1 LEKITERRR
10 RMNTTE
16 PDNTNAL
23 AGISFGIFTI
33 YFAKSMEQLDKPLY
47 RLIED
52 ASEFHEACSGT
63 FERFREE
70 YPPLAEGIRSEVGGT
85 EEICSLYQSGEG
97 IIPTKTMKMHWIIQ
111 DAPGIDPDAVNSEDA
126 GKWLIFLPRETTD
139 EIWVK
144 IRDETWAGNLG
155 ISAKVST
162 AKENPSSRDDRL
174 VIYVYTSNWRDEE
187 EVMRIRE
194 VIRTCGITDRIGYKR
209 NLETFAGEYSSVG
222 KRVTYYNA

>member
-1 LEKITERRR
+1 MDTP
-10 RMNTTE
+10 E

-33 YFAKSMEQLDKPLY
+33 YFAKSMEQQEKPFFQ
-47 RLIED
+47 LIDRVDELN
-52 ASEFHEACSGT
+52 AACQST

-70 YPPLAEGIRSEVGGT
+70 YPPLAEAIISDVGEH
-85 EEICSLYQSGEG
+85 EEICRLYQNGEG
-97 IIPTKTMKMHWIIQ
+97 IIPTKTERMHWIIQ

-174 VIYVYTSNWRDEE
+174 VIYVYTGNWRDEE

-209 NLETFAGEYSSVG
+209 NLETFAGEYSSFG

>member
-1 LEKITERRR
+1 MDTP
-10 RMNTTE
+10 E

-33 YFAKSMEQLDKPLY
+33 YFAKSMEQTEKPFFQ
-47 RLIED
+47 LIDRVDELH
-52 ASEFHEACSGT
+52 AACKRS

-70 YPPLAEGIRSEVGGT
+70 YPPLAEAIISDVGAC
-85 EEICSLYQSGEG
+85 EEICRLYQNGEG
-97 IIPTKTMKMHWIIQ
+97 IIPTKTERMHWIIQ

-126 GKWLIFLPRETTD
+126 GKWLIFLPRETAD

-174 VIYVYTSNWRDEE
+174 VIYVYTGNWKDEE